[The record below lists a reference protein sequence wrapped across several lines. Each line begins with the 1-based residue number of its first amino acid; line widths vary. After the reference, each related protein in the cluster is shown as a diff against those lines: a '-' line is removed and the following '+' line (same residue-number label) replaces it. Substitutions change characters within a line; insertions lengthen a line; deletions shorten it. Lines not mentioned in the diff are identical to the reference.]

1 MGMCACLCL
10 SMHVCS
16 GRGDIAYVCGSECY
30 EWVCVCLC
38 PSVHYEVVGVI
49 NICVCKRV
57 SGVCVLVCVHA
68 CANGRGRNAACERM
82 SVWSVCAC
90 ACYCG

>member
-1 MGMCACLCL
+1 MSRMGMYACLCL
-10 SMHVCS
+10 SVHVCS

-49 NICVCKRV
+49 NIYVCASECLECVCLFVSMHVRMAGVVTQRV
-57 SGVCVLVCVHA
+57 S
-68 CANGRGRNAACERM
+68 E
-82 SVWSVCAC
+82 
-90 ACYCG
+90 